1 MTLIAKPLRL
11 FVAAALAVAL
21 NGISFE
27 AVAAAGSVE
36 FVRGAASLQRAGR
49 PAQLLGQGASV
60 EQGDTITTGAN
71 SYAILKLTD
80 GTRMTVAASS
90 KMVLQTYDYK
100 PEAKPNENAGSMIIG
115 LLKGGLRTLTGV
127 IPKRDAESAR
137 VVTKT
142 ATVGIRG
149 TDFDVRV
156 CEGDCNVPAVAA
168 NARPA
173 RPAAPL
179 TMLASA
185 RVIRIQGNLSAVAAN
200 GTRRILAQG
209 AALYPGDII
218 ESAPGG
224 HAVVAFRDE
233 SVMTVQPA
241 SRVKIEDFV
250 FDKANA
256 GEGRFLINL
265 LKGGMR
271 SFTGLIGKANRN
283 NVAYRTPTATVGI
296 RGTVTG
302 VCVGSDCTGEDG
314 PTTVATEEGVST
326 VTLDPANCTAS
337 CNADV
342 GPGQSATVDP
352 RGGSM
357 LLGPIPA
364 FMNFTTPAPQQVPV
378 DPNLFGTGILPP
390 GDGVFV
396 FVRDGDVLLQIG
408 NQILNLGKNEAGV
421 AGGGLT
427 TRLAD
432 LPAQLNLLVGV
443 SPNGNPINL
452 TNSNLGEVNQS
463 RCMFF

>member
-1 MTLIAKPLRL
+1 LIAKPLRM
-11 FVAAALAVAL
+11 FAAAALAVAL
-21 NGISFE
+21 NGVSFE

-36 FVRGAASLQRAGR
+36 FVRGAASLQRLGR
-49 PAQLLGQGASV
+49 PAQLLGQGAPV

-90 KMVLQTYDYK
+90 KMVLQTYEYK
-100 PEAKPNENAGSMIIG
+100 PAAKDNESAGSMIIG

-156 CEGDCNVPAVAA
+156 CEGDCNLPPVAA

-173 RPAAPL
+173 RPAQPL

-185 RVIRIQGNLSAVAAN
+185 RIIRIQGNLSAVAAN
-200 GTRRILAQG
+200 GTRRLLAQG

-218 ESAPGG
+218 ESAPGA
-224 HAVVAFRDE
+224 HAVLAFRDE

-250 FDKANA
+250 FDKANP
-256 GEGRFLINL
+256 GEGRFLVNL

-271 SFTGLIGKANRN
+271 AFTGLIGKANRS

-302 VCVGSDCTGEDG
+302 VCVGPDCASEDG
-314 PTTVATEEGVST
+314 PTTVATEEGVSV

-337 CNADV
+337 CTAEV
-342 GPGQSATVDP
+342 GVGQSATVDP
-352 RGGSM
+352 RGGGIV
-357 LLGPIPA
+357 LGPIPT

-378 DPNLFGTGILPP
+378 DPNLFTAGSPPP

-396 FVRDGDVLLQIG
+396 FVRDGDVLLQVG
-408 NQILNLGKNEAGV
+408 DRVLNLGKNEAGV

-427 TRLAD
+427 TRLAT
-432 LPAQLNLLVGV
+432 LPDQLNILVGV
-443 SPNGNPINL
+443 GPGGNPINL
-452 TNSNLGEVNQS
+452 TNRNLGDVNQS